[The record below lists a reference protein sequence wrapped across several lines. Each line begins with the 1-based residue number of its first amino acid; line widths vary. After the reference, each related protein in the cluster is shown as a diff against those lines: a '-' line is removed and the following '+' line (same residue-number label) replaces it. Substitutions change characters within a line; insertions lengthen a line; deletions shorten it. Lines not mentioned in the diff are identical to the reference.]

1 MESSLLDDIA
11 NQLVETLDPE
21 VVANL
26 VNQALDQGIDPVK
39 IIDNGIAKGLR
50 IAGQKYEDGEFFLM
64 HLVAA
69 AEAANKPMNELLI
82 PIIREKSLER
92 TSLGKVVIGTV
103 AGDIHDIGK
112 NIVAAMLVV
121 EGFDVYDIGKDVTVK
136 DFIDKVKEIN
146 ANLVGAS
153 ALLSTTL
160 PQQREI
166 VKALEKEGL
175 REKVKVII
183 GGAPVTMEW
192 TEEIGADG
200 YGSDAVEAVEV
211 AKKLMGA

>member
-1 MESSLLDDIA
+1 
-11 NQLVETLDPE
+11 
-21 VVANL
+21 
-26 VNQALDQGIDPVK
+26 
-39 IIDNGIAKGLR
+39 
-50 IAGQKYEDGEFFLM
+50 
-64 HLVAA
+64 
-69 AEAANKPMNELLI
+69 
-82 PIIREKSLER
+82 
-92 TSLGKVVIGTV
+92 
-103 AGDIHDIGK
+103 
-112 NIVAAMLVV
+112 MLVV

-136 DFIDKVKEIN
+136 DFIDKIKETD

-166 VKALEKEGL
+166 VKAHEKEGL

>member
-200 YGSDAVEAVEV
+200 YGSDAVEAVVV